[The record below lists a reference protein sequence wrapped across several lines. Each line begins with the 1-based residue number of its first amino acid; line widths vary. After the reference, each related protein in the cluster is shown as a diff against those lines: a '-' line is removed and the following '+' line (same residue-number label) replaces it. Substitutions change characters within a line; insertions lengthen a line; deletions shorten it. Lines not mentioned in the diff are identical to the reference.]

1 MEAVNNEQL
10 SSAIKDI
17 QGKNYDSA
25 EKKLLTLLKGNISDS
40 TRYQGL
46 IHLVESTLYA
56 GKKEL
61 SKEVFENMLLIPSV
75 VSDSANKH
83 RLYQNIPYFVS
94 RFQGVN
100 GDYKIRELVPHFV
113 PTNPSVVFKD
123 DKFVVSVR
131 CVNYT
136 VGEKRVFTAHGDE
149 RYMSKIYMMIMNKN
163 FQLIKPFFLKDNAE
177 IIRVA
182 PNYLGHEDARLFYH
196 KDELYFTSTFLETTT
211 HFHCQMALSHVN
223 LEKQEID
230 STIML
235 QCQNMNENQ
244 KNWLPFSEDGKLF
257 VVYRLSPFIVNEID
271 ITTGAFKEVSRTNIA
286 TWTFPAFRGSAGPIP
301 WKDGY
306 LLIGHFVD
314 NTHGKYNYYNK
325 FIFMDKKT
333 KKPLRVSETFY
344 LEDHSVEFITGMT
357 VSGMYL
363 YITYG
368 VNDKEAHAGRYT
380 IDCVDRLTWYKTSY

>member
-1 MEAVNNEQL
+1 
-10 SSAIKDI
+10 
-17 QGKNYDSA
+17 
-25 EKKLLTLLKGNISDS
+25 
-40 TRYQGL
+40 
-46 IHLVESTLYA
+46 
-56 GKKEL
+56 
-61 SKEVFENMLLIPSV
+61 
-75 VSDSANKH
+75 
-83 RLYQNIPYFVS
+83 
-94 RFQGVN
+94 
-100 GDYKIRELVPHFV
+100 
-113 PTNPSVVFKD
+113 
-123 DKFVVSVR
+123 
-131 CVNYT
+131 
-136 VGEKRVFTAHGDE
+136 
-149 RYMSKIYMMIMNKN
+149 
-163 FQLIKPFFLKDNAE
+163 
-177 IIRVA
+177 
-182 PNYLGHEDARLFYH
+182 
-196 KDELYFTSTFLETTT
+196 
-211 HFHCQMALSHVN
+211 
-223 LEKQEID
+223 
-230 STIML
+230 
-235 QCQNMNENQ
+235 MNENQ